1 MSEDQTVAKREDQAQ
16 EPNVTL
22 LPPVDIVEDSE
33 GIMVKADLPG
43 VSKERLQVHVDNDTL
58 IIEGEAALQ
67 SPEGMQPVYAEIRSP
82 VYRRSFTLSRELDVD
97 KIDASMKNGVLT
109 LRIGKTE
116 AARPRRIDVQVG

>member
-33 GIMVKADLPG
+33 GITVKADLPG
-43 VSKERLQVHVDNDTL
+43 VSKERLQVHVENDTL
-58 IIEGEAALQ
+58 IIEGETALQ

-116 AARPRRIDVQVG
+116 AARPRRIDVQVA